1 MSRDRDGAMAATE
14 RRVEILKSAA
24 AAFRRRGYH
33 GASVDEI
40 ASALEMTK
48 GNLYYYFRNKED
60 ILYACHEYSLD
71 ILLQLMREVQGQT
84 IPADEKLR
92 KLILAFV
99 HLILDELQGTAL
111 TLDPDALS
119 PPLLG
124 KVIAKRDEFDRGMRA
139 IIRQG
144 MDEGLFARSDP
155 KMMEFAIMGAVNWIS
170 KWFDPAGP
178 MSSQQIGEAFANY
191 LVGQARVL
199 DARLA
204 NAGDLGSRSGDHL
217 IWRYSAVW
225 PGSSS
230 STSIPVPARCCLS
243 ISGVPVSSGNVP
255 QCIGTT
261 CRTPSHFAAVA
272 AVSGPMVKRSPIGR
286 KPMSGL

>member
-1 MSRDRDGAMAATE
+1 MPATD

-40 ASALEMTK
+40 ASALAMTK

-71 ILLQLMREVQGQT
+71 ILLQLMREVQDEPL
-84 IPADEKLR
+84 PADEKLR

-111 TLDPDALS
+111 TLDPEALS
-119 PPLLG
+119 PPLLA

-144 MDEGLFARSDP
+144 MDEGLFAGADP

-178 MSSQQIGEAFANY
+178 MSSQQIGEAFADY
-191 LVGQARVL
+191 LVGRARV
-199 DARLA
+199 
-204 NAGDLGSRSGDHL
+204 
-217 IWRYSAVW
+217 
-225 PGSSS
+225 
-230 STSIPVPARCCLS
+230 
-243 ISGVPVSSGNVP
+243 
-255 QCIGTT
+255 
-261 CRTPSHFAAVA
+261 AAL
-272 AVSGPMVKRSPIGR
+272 K
-286 KPMSGL
+286 